1 MKNYELIYKNKKIN
15 CFIVRKN
22 VKNINMRIKPS
33 LEVTISANK
42 SVSEK
47 YIIEMINNKSEWIY
61 KHILE
66 FEKKGCVPRYDKF
79 INGEVVKYLGKKYL
93 LEIIDGDINNV
104 IRYDNK
110 IVIIVNNKDNNLL
123 IKEVFDNWLKIK
135 AREIF
140 TEALDEMY
148 KKMKNYD
155 IIYPKMTIRKMKTRW
170 GSCSVN
176 KAKISINSNL
186 IYEPIKSIKYV
197 ILHELAHFVYPNHSN
212 DFYKILKENM
222 VDFKEIENN
231 LNGKI

>member
-15 CFIVRKN
+15 CFIIRKN

-33 LEVTISANK
+33 LEVTVSANK

-66 FEKKGCVPRYDKF
+66 FEKRRSVPRYDKL
-79 INGEVVKYLGKKYL
+79 IDGEVIKYLGKKYL
-93 LEIIDGDINNV
+93 IEIIYGDINKV
-104 IRYDNK
+104 I
-110 IVIIVNNKDNNLL
+110 KDNNKIIIIINDKDNELL

-140 TEALDEMY
+140 TEILDIMY
-148 KKMKNYD
+148 KKMKIYD
-155 IIYPKMTIRKMKTRW
+155 IKYPKMTIRKMKTRW

-176 KAKISINSNL
+176 KAKITINRNL
-186 IYEPIKSIKYV
+186 IYEPIKSIEYV

-212 DFYKILKENM
+212 DFYKIIKRNM
-222 VDFKEIENN
+222 IDFREVEKS

>member
-66 FEKKGCVPRYDKF
+66 FEKKGCVPRYDKL

>member
-1 MKNYELIYKNKKIN
+1 
-15 CFIVRKN
+15 
-22 VKNINMRIKPS
+22 
-33 LEVTISANK
+33 
-42 SVSEK
+42 
-47 YIIEMINNKSEWIY
+47 
-61 KHILE
+61 
-66 FEKKGCVPRYDKF
+66 
-79 INGEVVKYLGKKYL
+79 
-93 LEIIDGDINNV
+93 
-104 IRYDNK
+104 
-110 IVIIVNNKDNNLL
+110 
-123 IKEVFDNWLKIK
+123 
-135 AREIF
+135 
-140 TEALDEMY
+140 MY